1 MAGPAICAKRANPS
15 PNSNESTVP
24 VTTPIPK
31 PIAKILSQNRQI
43 WRYVGSWFSARALR
57 SLLRRKQARLTL
69 SENNVKAHRKGKLN
83 SGENG
88 RIEFH
93 SSAPSVGNTRQTTT
107 APSTN
112 TASPAIANGKPNT
125 PTMMK
130 KKSTPSLG
138 VLLSHRRLGATRYL
152 S

>member
-1 MAGPAICAKRANPS
+1 
-15 PNSNESTVP
+15 
-24 VTTPIPK
+24 
-31 PIAKILSQNRQI
+31 
-43 WRYVGSWFSARALR
+43 
-57 SLLRRKQARLTL
+57 
-69 SENNVKAHRKGKLN
+69 VKAHRKGKLN

-93 SSAPSVGNTRQTTT
+93 NLAPSVGNTRQTTT

-130 KKSTPSLG
+130 KKSTPMSAA
-138 VLLSHRRLGATRYL
+138 VTP
-152 S
+152 